1 MSVSLFISI
10 LVAGSI
16 LAGLLTQ
23 AIKVWYH
30 NENKEAPPNIVALIN
45 AIVCG
50 GGVTAVVYMLLA
62 IPFTVN
68 NIICLVCLIFFSWL
82 GSMVGYDKITQT
94 VGQMAATLNT
104 KKTPPRAEQT
114 DNVENDS
121 GLQ

>member
-1 MSVSLFISI
+1 MTVSLFISI

-16 LAGLLTQ
+16 LSGLLTQ
-23 AIKVWYH
+23 AIKVWYR

-62 IPFTVN
+62 IPFTIN
-68 NIICLVCLIFFSWL
+68 NIILLVVLIFFSWL

-94 VGQMAATLNT
+94 VGQMAATLNRN
-104 KKTPPRAEQT
+104 KPK
-114 DNVENDS
+114 ENTEDVNDEG